1 VIHISDI
8 KEGYINTLT
17 YPLTLY

>member
-1 VIHISDI
+1 MIHISVI
-8 KEGYINTLT
+8 KEGYINTPT

>member
-1 VIHISDI
+1 VIHISVI
-8 KEGYINTLT
+8 IVRYIYTYP